1 VVFEAPL
8 KKVNYDE
15 NISKKKTLECCLVVL
30 KPRLLR
36 YKSRLTSLTITSSFF
51 NSGSV
56 FNNKVIKKE
65 FILALKSSLS
75 EGIYESFYV

>member
-1 VVFEAPL
+1 M
-8 KKVNYDE
+8 
-15 NISKKKTLECCLVVL
+15 
-30 KPRLLR
+30 LR
-36 YKSRLTSLTITSSFF
+36 YKGPLTSLTIISSFF

-65 FILALKSSLS
+65 FILGLKISVS